1 MASFI
6 ENKLVENFKE
16 RDSFSR
22 EELFDFFKH
31 YEPELKEGT
40 FGWRI
45 YDLKKR
51 NIIKSIKRGYYT
63 ISYKQQYKP
72 EISEDILK
80 LSKFISNNFN
90 EVKYCIW
97 NTNWLNEFSRHQAT
111 KTLIIIEVEKDFVE
125 SIFYEIKDKLGFEP
139 YLNPDEKVINLY
151 ISESK
156 KPVVIKKIITRSP
169 LQKQKENRIDVYSPM
184 LEKILVDLIADE
196 RLFYF
201 YQGSELI
208 NVYKNVIKKYTLNY
222 TKLFSYARRREREA
236 EIKQFMKNHLYER
249 IKNFIE

>member
-1 MASFI
+1 M
-6 ENKLVENFKE
+6 
-16 RDSFSR
+16 
-22 EELFDFFKH
+22 
-31 YEPELKEGT
+31 
-40 FGWRI
+40 
-45 YDLKKR
+45 
-51 NIIKSIKRGYYT
+51 
-63 ISYKQQYKP
+63 
-72 EISEDILK
+72 
-80 LSKFISNNFN
+80 
-90 EVKYCIW
+90 
-97 NTNWLNEFSRHQAT
+97 NEFSRHQAT